1 MIKTRVPRRAVD
13 GILLLDKPLG
23 WSSNDAL
30 QKVRRLFRAEKGGHT
45 GSLDPLA
52 TGLLPLCF
60 GQATKLCGHLLDSD
74 KRYLARVKLGEK
86 TATGD
91 AEGDVIARSD
101 ATTVTR
107 AALEA
112 ALPAFT
118 GVISQVPPMY
128 SAVKHQGRRLYELAR
143 EGTEVERAPREV
155 TIHGLALGSFE
166 DGVFE
171 LDIRCSKGTYV
182 RTLAEDL
189 AAALG
194 QVAHL
199 VGLRRTE
206 VAPFQGEM
214 VTLEMLLAAAEQ
226 GEDRLDAFLQDA
238 VVAVADWPQV
248 RVEADRAHYLAHGQ
262 PVRVVGAPRSGR
274 VAVLSLEGRLLGL
287 AEMNPDGLV
296 APRRWMAV

>member
-91 AEGDVIARSD
+91 AEGEVIARSD

-107 AALEA
+107 AALAA

-199 VGLRRTE
+199 VGLRRIE

-248 RVEADRAHYLAHGQ
+248 RVEADRSHYLAHGQ